1 MASRD
6 IDPEQA
12 VSIAAILL
20 FINAAFTG
28 LPALQVLTNA
38 PLSGLSLLV
47 SLLLAAGMVTAGVGL
62 LQGRRWGW
70 YLGVV
75 VAGLLAVYDL
85 LRIFSLNGLI
95 SLFFDVVILW
105 FLAQPRV
112 RARFGVR

>member
-20 FINAAFTG
+20 FLNAAFTG
-28 LPALQVLTNA
+28 LPALQAFTNVPLAGPVLFT
-38 PLSGLSLLV
+38 SLV
-47 SLLLAAGMVTAGVGL
+47 LAAGMVAAGVGL

-75 VAGLLAVYDL
+75 AGLLAVFDV
-85 LRIFSLNGLI
+85 LRIFSLSGLI
-95 SLFFDVVILW
+95 SLFFDAVILW
-105 FLAQPRV
+105 FLIQPRV

>member
-20 FINAAFTG
+20 FLNAAFTA
-28 LPALQVLTNA
+28 LPALQAFTNV
-38 PLSGLSLLV
+38 PLAGPALFTSLV
-47 SLLLAAGMVTAGVGL
+47 LAAGMVAAGVGL

-75 VAGLLAVYDL
+75 VAGLLGVFDL
-85 LRIFSLNGLI
+85 LRIFSLSGLI
-95 SLFFDVVILW
+95 SLFFDAVILW
-105 FLAQPRV
+105 FLIQPRV